1 VLHYKLNQ
9 ANPNLIPINVFDNA
23 PWKSAIAAHEIYENR
38 LAYRIRNNI
47 LYTNSNRGTEDLFS
61 GNITYAENTQY
72 TLSVTWRDDYRTD
85 NKNSSLHLRFI
96 YTDGSTATNM
106 ISPANSLHEWKHQ
119 SITST
124 PGKTI
129 SKITTTYGNGGYL
142 YITDLKLEI
151 GTIDSGMSY
160 NTNN

>member
-85 NKNSSLHLRFI
+85 NKNSGLYLRFN
-96 YTDGSTATNM
+96 YTDGSTVTNM

-129 SKITTTYGNGGYL
+129 SKITTTYGNSGYL

-151 GTIDSGMSY
+151 GTIDSGMLY